1 MASEVA
7 TNRAP
12 LFFGSLRG
20 YKTSWLRPDLIAGL
34 TVWAVLIPES
44 LAYATIAGVPP
55 VVGLYA
61 AVPALVFYAALGS
74 SRHLV
79 VSPMSATAALSVSIV
94 AGFAKGGTANFMHV
108 TAALAVV
115 TGVLGL
121 LAGVARLGFLASFIS
136 GPVFKGFI
144 VGLAL
149 TIIVGQLPALFGVPK
164 GKGNFF
170 EKLWHLLTH
179 LSDTSLTTLTVGLVS
194 LVAILVL
201 RRWLPLVPGSLV
213 VVLVSIAAVWMFN
226 LDKHGIE
233 IVGHI
238 DSGLPQI
245 GLPSV
250 PSSMSW
256 LQLVTPAIGILL
268 VGYAE
273 GLAAAKTYAAKAGYD
288 IDANRELLGLGAAN
302 LGAGL
307 SSGMVVNGSLSKT
320 AVNGGAG
327 AKSQV
332 SGLTVAALTVLT
344 LLFLTGLFEYLPEA
358 TLAAVV
364 IAAVVDLV
372 NIPSL
377 VRLYKVWS
385 SRLGHDYGWAA
396 RADFLAALAALLGV
410 LFFDTLTGLFIGIGA
425 SMLLLLDRSSRPHIA
440 RLARESTGA
449 WVDVQRHSG
458 LTPDPEVPVLR
469 VESGLFFANSHDV
482 HETIRAAVGPSTRG
496 VVVDAETAPFIDVT
510 ATDML
515 AQAAIEL
522 DRSSVRLAVA
532 HPVGQIR
539 DVVLSCA
546 KENHTKIEVY
556 PTIDLAIAALSAPTS
571 PTNSD

>member
-256 LQLVTPAIGILL
+256 LQLVAPAIGILL

-302 LGAGL
+302 LGAGFG
-307 SSGMVVNGSLSKT
+307 SGMVVNGSLSKT

-327 AKSQV
+327 A
-332 SGLTVAALTVLT
+332 
-344 LLFLTGLFEYLPEA
+344 
-358 TLAAVV
+358 
-364 IAAVVDLV
+364 
-372 NIPSL
+372 
-377 VRLYKVWS
+377 
-385 SRLGHDYGWAA
+385 
-396 RADFLAALAALLGV
+396 
-410 LFFDTLTGLFIGIGA
+410 
-425 SMLLLLDRSSRPHIA
+425 
-440 RLARESTGA
+440 
-449 WVDVQRHSG
+449 
-458 LTPDPEVPVLR
+458 
-469 VESGLFFANSHDV
+469 
-482 HETIRAAVGPSTRG
+482 
-496 VVVDAETAPFIDVT
+496 
-510 ATDML
+510 
-515 AQAAIEL
+515 
-522 DRSSVRLAVA
+522 
-532 HPVGQIR
+532 
-539 DVVLSCA
+539 
-546 KENHTKIEVY
+546 
-556 PTIDLAIAALSAPTS
+556 
-571 PTNSD
+571 